1 MWVEKLLYLRQVAK
15 KYIMSIEVQKIRL
28 IERIARVE
36 SQLLIDQINAV
47 LEQNE
52 SDFYDELTD
61 EQRASVQRGLTQVK
75 SGDTS
80 SHDEVKKMYQKWL

>member
-1 MWVEKLLYLRQVAK
+1 
-15 KYIMSIEVQKIRL
+15 MSIEVQKIRL